1 MAAEAQLPLGAG
13 LQPPRSLTALDGPV
27 WGVDPSTL
35 RMSFGAVIPEY
46 ALAVPPHEPA
56 RVMTTAPPEIRWA
69 TVSLPRKVEPISAW
83 LGLSFEWIR
92 IEIFERAREWGEPA
106 LVLVEEPFGGG
117 GKPGQKK
124 ARTVHPTSNRMLGV
138 LLAALGSAFGHR
150 VRVEL
155 VHPNSWKL
163 AAMGKGRG
171 SAKPPEYLEWAR
183 EVAGY
188 SGELEDEAAAIGIA
202 TAAGVRLAGRA

>member
-69 TVSLPRKVEPISAW
+69 TVSLPRKVEPLSAW
-83 LGLSFEWIR
+83 FGLSFAWTGE
-92 IEIFERAREWGEPA
+92 EILRLRGEWGEPA
-106 LVLVEEPFGGG
+106 LVLVEEPFAGG
-117 GKPGQKK
+117 Q
-124 ARTVHPTSNRMLGV
+124 ARVHPSSNRMLGV